1 MRSLLVAS
9 AGGHLEELWMLRA
22 RMTGLGDDVVWVT
35 WDTPYSRSLLEGEH
49 RIAVHGTGPR
59 DLVGAAR
66 YAVQARRILAQGEW
80 MSVVSTGALVGLPF
94 LAVARAQGIGA
105 HFIESTARVDEP
117 SLTGRLLERVPG
129 VHRYSQYQRSYSDRS
144 RGWIHRGSV
153 FDSFAPGPLRTGPVR
168 SVVVTVGT
176 NQFSFRR
183 LVERVAAIVPPG
195 VHVVWQTG
203 STDTSGLDIDSQVLI
218 PAENLA
224 GAMRHAD
231 LVIAHAGAGS
241 AISAMRAGH
250 RPVLVPRRSLH
261 HEHVDDHQAQI
272 AAELGRQGLATPLE
286 VDDLSWV
293 GLTTARQQVTQPSSA
308 AMFALVEG
316 GTSSPIRPPDRRRS
330 WAVGR
335 PHSRA
340 AS

>member
-22 RMTGLGDDVVWVT
+22 RMMGIGDDVVWVT
-35 WDTPYSRSLLEGEH
+35 WDTPYSRSVLEGEQ
-49 RIAVHGTGPR
+49 RIVVHGTGPR

-80 MSVVSTGALVGLPF
+80 MSVVSTGALIGLPF
-94 LAVARAQGIGA
+94 LAVARARGIGA
-105 HFIESTARVDEP
+105 HFIESTARVEEP

-129 VHRYSQYQRSYSDRS
+129 VHRYSQYQRGYSRP
-144 RGWIHRGSV
+144 GWIHRGSV
-153 FDSFAPGPLRTGPVR
+153 FDSFAPGPIRTGPVR

-203 STDTSGLDIDSQVLI
+203 STDTSGLDIDSHVLI
-218 PAENLA
+218 PAEDLA

-241 AISAMRAGH
+241 AISAMRAGR

-272 AAELGRQGLATPLE
+272 GAELGRQGLATALE
-286 VDDLSWV
+286 VDDLSWA
-293 GLTTARQQVTQPSSA
+293 GLTAACQQVTQPSSP
-308 AMFALVEG
+308 AMFDLVEG
-316 GTSSPIRPPDRRRS
+316 GVSSPIRLADRRPS
-330 WAVGR
+330 WAAGR
-335 PHSRA
+335 PRSRA